1 MKKRISFLARTTVC
15 ALFLLA
21 FGVTSPALA
30 DGAPDDSG
38 VHVLHEVTTPGAA
51 PLSAMMEGIELGAI
65 LLVTSL
71 VGLHEVLRRR
81 RPVQE

>member
-1 MKKRISFLARTTVC
+1 MKTTILSIARITACSLM
-15 ALFLLA
+15 LA
-21 FGVTSPALA
+21 FGAISPALA
-30 DGAPDDSG
+30 DSTPDDSNA
-38 VHVLHEVTTPGAA
+38 HVMHAVATPGSA
-51 PLSAMMEGIELGAI
+51 PLSTMMEGIELGGI

>member
-1 MKKRISFLARTTVC
+1 MKTSFISLARTTAC

-21 FGVTSPALA
+21 FGAISPALA
-30 DGAPDDSG
+30 DGTPDGSN
-38 VHVLHEVTTPGAA
+38 VHVLHEVATPGSK
-51 PLSAMMEGIELGAI
+51 PLSAMMEGIELGGI

-81 RPVQE
+81 RTIQE